1 MIENGFFIECDEL
14 FGLIG
19 TVYASTDAFA
29 GEFEEEFPSVAALGA
44 WLEQL
49 RKLPGSQFLVARQG
63 EKLLGFLF
71 VEPKTQSKLKHTA
84 SLTVGIRAEAQ
95 GFGVGQKLLDALFPL
110 LQREGRIEILYLMVR
125 ADNESALRL
134 YRKSGFDLLTA
145 LDRDT
150 KIGEH
155 YFTGVLM
162 RKFIQSGSMD

>member
-1 MIENGFFIECDEL
+1 MIENGFFIEHDEL
-14 FGLIG
+14 FELIG
-19 TVYASTDAFA
+19 AIHATSDSFA
-29 GEFEEEFPSVAALGA
+29 CEFEDEFPYVAALST
-44 WLEQL
+44 WLDQL
-49 RKLPGSQFLVARQG
+49 GKLPGSQFLVARQG
-63 EKLLGFLF
+63 GKLIGFLF

-134 YRKSGFDLLTA
+134 YRKSGFDLVA
-145 LDRDT
+145 ILDRDT

-155 YFTGVLM
+155 YFSGVLM
-162 RKFIQSGSMD
+162 RKFIQAGSID